1 MPHAQSPRPP
11 DFATP
16 PSSRSPLTPPTTEDR
31 EEQLLLSHH
40 AAASPTLRYSAIHP
54 VHIDGWL
61 SKEGKALRSRRTR
74 YLRLNAHILSSH
86 RSKSAAP
93 SWQISIAEAVVEKGP
108 LPCEIKVTLPH
119 RSVSLIAPSLPSFH
133 MWIIALR
140 RASLVSS
147 RVDDYYTIGRLIGE
161 GMNGQVRL
169 AHDMLTDE
177 TVAIKMVPRLGRENE
192 TQFLA
197 REVQI
202 ILSVNHPNIVNTID
216 VFVTRR
222 RIHFVMEYLAGG
234 ELFDY
239 IAEHTQFTETH
250 AATVM
255 CDLLNALSYLHSRGI
270 AHRDVK
276 LENLLCANSTW
287 PLNVKLADFGFA
299 NYVNSANEPMLSSF
313 VGTPYYIAPEML
325 RADPHGRPVDIW
337 AGGVVL
343 YILLS
348 GKFPFGGKNETEY
361 YQRVLYKQVYFP
373 FEEWSTVSAEAK
385 DLVRGMLCK
394 DPQKRLTAD
403 ECLRHPWLKRARG
416 STPFKSVVRDTVND
430 EVFPQEV
437 CSTTHSEALL
447 SSPTA
452 FRSNR
457 DKQGQW
463 RQRVMM
469 NHSIPREADVSQRD
483 CRPERREVRPSGMI
497 RMRTSV
503 STAATTSTA
512 GVLPSSTGLRSGY
525 ARDDSAMNRRPSLIR
540 RLISSGKLSLDRYD
554 GRFPQ
559 FRGAMEESDE
569 ASATPRKTLSLFA
582 KDGPLRRSF
591 HRVGERMVD
600 HRGLNGGIVDGGVTF
615 INSQSQRLPPKVAR
629 ERQRLQ
635 RERAEAN
642 KKAGRSIGGV
652 GGIFSSHRKWG
663 GVGGGSVGAGFGFGV
678 SPNTEASFGNT
689 VGTNVANGIGSGV
702 LKRNTD
708 SAASLITCTPPPV
721 HAEMTTSGMPGISMY
736 TAANL
741 GATVVTTGPLT
752 SGATRGTENAGCY
765 ANVGLGNEGR
775 RPFRGQRVSQC
786 AAASWYDNDVEYSSM
801 AYHTVRRETD
811 SSFEGDTVRRTMS
824 ADVGL
829 GECVSGNG
837 GSVRN
842 STKGGKK
849 ENGGRRRGGGGERSI
864 RRSLGAVMRLR

>member
-1 MPHAQSPRPP
+1 MNAH
-11 DFATP
+11 
-16 PSSRSPLTPPTTEDR
+16 PSGDR
-31 EEQLLLSHH
+31 EEQLLLAHH
-40 AAASPTLRYSAIHP
+40 AAASPALRYSAIHP
-54 VHIDGWL
+54 VNVDGWL
-61 SKEGKALRSRRTR
+61 AKEGKALRSRRTR
-74 YLRLNAHILSSH
+74 YLRLNSHILSSH
-86 RSKSAAP
+86 RSKSAPP
-93 SWQISIAEAVVEKGP
+93 SWQISVADAVIEKGSHP
-108 LPCEIKVTLPH
+108 REIKISLPH
-119 RSVSLIAPSLPSFH
+119 RSISLVAPTLAAFH
-133 MWIIALR
+133 TWIIALR

-169 AHDMLTDE
+169 AQDMLTDE

-234 ELFDY
+234 ELFDF
-239 IAEHTQFTETH
+239 IAENTHFTETH

-299 NYVNSANEPMLSSF
+299 NYVNSANEPVLSSF

-325 RADPHGRPVDIW
+325 RSDPHGRPVDIW

-348 GKFPFGGKNETEY
+348 GKFPFGGKNESEY

-373 FEEWSTVSAEAK
+373 TDEWASVSTEAK

-416 STPFKSVVRDTVND
+416 ATPVCSARETVNN
-430 EVFPQEV
+430 EVFPPEGFPATRSEV
-437 CSTTHSEALL
+437 LL
-447 SSPTA
+447 SSATA

-457 DKQGQW
+457 EKRGRW
-463 RQRVMM
+463 RQRVML
-469 NHSIPREADVSQRD
+469 NHSLPRSAETGQREW
-483 CRPERREVRPSGMI
+483 RRERREPRPSGMM

-503 STAATTSTA
+503 STTAAASTT
-512 GVLPSSTGLRSGY
+512 GVLPSPPPTSSG
-525 ARDDSAMNRRPSLIR
+525 AVRDDSAMNRRPSLIR
-540 RLISSGKLSLDRYD
+540 RLLSSGKLSLDRYD
-554 GRFPQ
+554 GRFPS
-559 FRGAMEESDE
+559 FRGSVDEADE

-591 HRVGERMVD
+591 HRVGERVVEQ
-600 HRGLNGGIVDGGVTF
+600 RGLSNIGGSVVDSGINFV
-615 INSQSQRLPPKVAR
+615 NSQSQRLPPKVAR

-635 RERAEAN
+635 KQQVEASR
-642 KKAGRSIGGV
+642 KAGRNLGGV
-652 GGIFSSHRKWG
+652 VGLFGAHRKW
-663 GVGGGSVGAGFGFGV
+663 VGIGTGIGNGIASGGSVNANIRHGYTIDVEAENSV
-678 SPNTEASFGNT
+678 SNILPGDGSGSVRRDMDNSSHIVCASPHLHAE
-689 VGTNVANGIGSGV
+689 VLANGIAGGLRHAGALSSRACPVPQMGE
-702 LKRNTD
+702 
-708 SAASLITCTPPPV
+708 SAATFQYMERFGSKGTV
-721 HAEMTTSGMPGISMY
+721 NNERRNAEGRQGMSRHC
-736 TAANL
+736 
-741 GATVVTTGPLT
+741 GAT
-752 SGATRGTENAGCY
+752 
-765 ANVGLGNEGR
+765 GR
-775 RPFRGQRVSQC
+775 
-786 AAASWYDNDVEYSSM
+786 YDNDVEFSSVVHQT
-801 AYHTVRRETD
+801 ARRGTE
-811 SSFEGDTVRRTMS
+811 SSLEEDAVRRTMS
-824 ADVGL
+824 A
-829 GECVSGNG
+829 EVSL
-837 GSVRN
+837 S
-842 STKGGKK
+842 
-849 ENGGRRRGGGGERSI
+849 EWAGGGGNSKRRGRGGEKSV

>member
-1 MPHAQSPRPP
+1 MSAH
-11 DFATP
+11 
-16 PSSRSPLTPPTTEDR
+16 PSGDR
-31 EEQLLLSHH
+31 EEQLLLAHH

-54 VHIDGWL
+54 VNIDGWL
-61 SKEGKALRSRRTR
+61 AKEGKALRSRRTR
-74 YLRLNAHILSSH
+74 YLRLNSHILSSH
-86 RSKSAAP
+86 RSKSATP
-93 SWQISIAEAVVEKGP
+93 SWQISVADAVIEKGSHP
-108 LPCEIKVTLPH
+108 REIKISLPH
-119 RSVSLIAPSLPSFH
+119 RSISLVAPTLAAFH
-133 MWIIALR
+133 TWIIALR

-169 AHDMLTDE
+169 AQDILTDE

-234 ELFDY
+234 ELFDF
-239 IAEHTQFTETH
+239 IAENTHFTETH

-299 NYVNSANEPMLSSF
+299 NYVNSANEPVLSSF

-325 RADPHGRPVDIW
+325 RSDPHGRPVDIW

-348 GKFPFGGKNETEY
+348 GKFPFGGKNESEY

-373 FEEWSTVSAEAK
+373 TDEWASVSAEAK

-416 STPFKSVVRDTVND
+416 ATPVCSVRETVNNELFPPEGFSVTRS
-430 EVFPQEV
+430 EV
-437 CSTTHSEALL
+437 LL
-447 SSPTA
+447 SSATA

-457 DKQGQW
+457 EKRGRW
-463 RQRVMM
+463 RQRVML
-469 NHSIPREADVSQRD
+469 NHSLPRNAETGQREG
-483 CRPERREVRPSGMI
+483 RRERREARPSGMM

-503 STAATTSTA
+503 STTAAASTT
-512 GVLPSSTGLRSGY
+512 GVLPSPPAT
-525 ARDDSAMNRRPSLIR
+525 ATANTRDDSAMNRRPSLIR
-540 RLISSGKLSLDRYD
+540 RLLSSGKLSLDRYD
-554 GRFPQ
+554 GRFPS
-559 FRGAMEESDE
+559 FRGSVDEAADE

-591 HRVGERMVD
+591 HRVGERVVEQ
-600 HRGLNGGIVDGGVTF
+600 RGLSSIGGSVVDGGINFV
-615 INSQSQRLPPKVAR
+615 NSQSQRLPPKVVR

-635 RERAEAN
+635 KQQVEAN
-642 KKAGRSIGGV
+642 RKAGRNMGGV
-652 GGIFSSHRKWG
+652 AGIFSAHRKW
-663 GVGGGSVGAGFGFGV
+663 A
-678 SPNTEASFGNT
+678 
-689 VGTNVANGIGSGV
+689 GIGSGIV
-702 LKRNTD
+702 SDGAFNTNTNINTNTNTNTNTRQGHENDAGAGGRVPSIAEDGSGSMRRNMD
-708 SAASLITCTPPPV
+708 NSSHIICASPHL
-721 HAEMTTSGMPGISMY
+721 HAEVLANGIAGASTY
-736 TAANL
+736 TNAVSSRVAPVPQATEPAAALQYVGRFRN
-741 GATVVTTGPLT
+741 
-752 SGATRGTENAGCY
+752 RGTEND
-765 ANVGLGNEGR
+765 GR
-775 RPFRGQRVSQC
+775 RNAENRHGILRHRGATGR
-786 AAASWYDNDVEYSSM
+786 YDNDVEFSSVVHQT
-801 AYHTVRRETD
+801 ARRETE
-811 SSFEGDTVRRTMS
+811 SSQDEDAVRRTMS
-824 ADVGL
+824 AEVSL
-829 GECVSGNG
+829 GEWAGRGSNNKRNG
-837 GSVRN
+837 
-842 STKGGKK
+842 
-849 ENGGRRRGGGGERSI
+849 RGGEKSV